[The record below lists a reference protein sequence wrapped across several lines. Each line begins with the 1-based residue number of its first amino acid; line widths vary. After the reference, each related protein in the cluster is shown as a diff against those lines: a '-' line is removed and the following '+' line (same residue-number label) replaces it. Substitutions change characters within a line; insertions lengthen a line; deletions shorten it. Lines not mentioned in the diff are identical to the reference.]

1 MSPWHF
7 VHMTMLYED
16 MEKGEHIAN
25 TSSLILHI
33 LQHPMDLT
41 QKIVLKIKIT

>member
-1 MSPWHF
+1 MNPWHF
-7 VHMTMLYED
+7 VHITMLYED
-16 MEKGEHIAN
+16 MEKGEHIVI

-41 QKIVLKIKIT
+41 HKILLKIKIT